1 MFMKIICI
9 ISMVI
14 AGASIATAVTDTPKL
29 DTFIG
34 KVYRVLDWLA
44 INVWKA
50 KDKYGYMFSAFGWI

>member
-1 MFMKIICI
+1 MIMFVKIICI

-14 AGASIATAVTDTPKL
+14 AGASITTAVTDTPKL

-50 KDKYGYMFSAFGWI
+50 KDK